1 MKKLVLALLL
11 ATAACKSLQGG
22 DVELC
27 YTHPKYGVV
36 CVKINGK
43 NYRIDRPDLTLEERD
58 EVEAWLRAQLR

>member
-1 MKKLVLALLL
+1 
-11 ATAACKSLQGG
+11 
-22 DVELC
+22 
-27 YTHPKYGVV
+27 V